1 MNIARFTG
9 LGRSFFIATAL
20 AVAAAAAQAVPVTY
34 TFGGVANGTVGTQ
47 AFVRNDLLVT
57 VTTDT
62 TNIDTTR
69 FGSGIP
75 ATAALIN
82 ASFSLSGFGSGTLTQ
97 AVYVFNNQGT
107 QTLGFGNI
115 ANNDL
120 INLKNVA
127 VPLNTYGLVTP
138 LTFMGTLPNFISQ
151 FQNVGTSLGALS
163 LSGLTDSVFTA
174 SVAAVP
180 EPSTYGMSAAGLM
193 VVVGALAR
201 RRRAACGGLSALP

>member
-9 LGRSFFIATAL
+9 LGRSFFIASAL
-20 AVAAAAAQAVPVTY
+20 AAAAAAQAVPITY
-34 TFGGVANGTVGTQ
+34 SFSGVANGTVGAQ

-69 FGSGIP
+69 FGSGIL
-75 ATAALIN
+75 ATAALLN
-82 ASFSLSGFGSGTLTQ
+82 ASFSL
-97 AVYVFNNQGT
+97 YVFNNQGT

-120 INLKNVA
+120 IDLENVA
-127 VPLNTYGLVTP
+127 VPLSTYGLVTP
-138 LTFMGTLPNFISQ
+138 LTFMGTPPNFIFQ

-163 LSGLTDSVFTA
+163 LSGLTDAVFTA

-180 EPSTYGMSAAGLM
+180 EPSTYGMLAAGLM
-193 VVVGALAR
+193 VGVGAQAR
-201 RRRAACGGLSALP
+201 RRRAT

>member
-9 LGRSFFIATAL
+9 LGRSFFIASAL
-20 AVAAAAAQAVPVTY
+20 AAAAAAQAVPITY
-34 TFGGVANGTVGTQ
+34 SFSGVANGTVGAQ

-69 FGSGIP
+69 FGSSIP
-75 ATAALIN
+75 ATAALLN

-120 INLKNVA
+120 IDLENVA
-127 VPLNTYGLVTP
+127 VPLSTYGLVTP
-138 LTFMGTLPNFISQ
+138 LTFMGTPPNFIFQ

-163 LSGLTDSVFTA
+163 LSGLTDAVFTA

-180 EPSTYGMSAAGLM
+180 EPSTYGMLAAGLM
-193 VVVGALAR
+193 VGVGAQAR
-201 RRRAACGGLSALP
+201 RRRAT

>member
-9 LGRSFFIATAL
+9 LGRSFFIASAL
-20 AVAAAAAQAVPVTY
+20 AAAAAAQAVPITY
-34 TFGGVANGTVGTQ
+34 TFSGVANGTVGAQ

-75 ATAALIN
+75 ATAALLN

-120 INLKNVA
+120 IDLENVA
-127 VPLNTYGLVTP
+127 VPLSTYGLVTP
-138 LTFMGTLPNFISQ
+138 LTFMGTPPNFIFQ

-163 LSGLTDSVFTA
+163 LSGLTDAVFTA

-180 EPSTYGMSAAGLM
+180 EPSTYGMLAAGLM
-193 VVVGALAR
+193 VGVGAQAR
-201 RRRAACGGLSALP
+201 RRRAT

>member
-9 LGRSFFIATAL
+9 LGRSFFIASAL
-20 AVAAAAAQAVPVTY
+20 AAAAAAQAVPITY
-34 TFGGVANGTVGTQ
+34 TFSGVANGTVGAQ

-69 FGSGIP
+69 FGSSIP
-75 ATAALIN
+75 ATAALLN

-120 INLKNVA
+120 IDLENVA
-127 VPLNTYGLVTP
+127 VPLSTYGLVTP
-138 LTFMGTLPNFISQ
+138 LTFMGTPPNFIFQ

-163 LSGLTDSVFTA
+163 LSGLTDAVFTA

-180 EPSTYGMSAAGLM
+180 EPSTYGMLAAGLM
-193 VVVGALAR
+193 VGVGAQAR
-201 RRRAACGGLSALP
+201 RRRAT